1 MTMKKVK
8 RLGALALTLAL
19 GMSVLAGCS
28 SNAEA
33 DGGRKLIYNLGEDPD
48 TIDPTLNTSVGSST
62 IIASTFEGL
71 MRLDENEKAIYGVAN
86 DMQISEDKLT
96 YTFTIRDD
104 AKWSDGQNVT
114 ANDFKFSWLRALNPA
129 TAAEYAYQL
138 FYIKNGEAYNKGE
151 ATAEEVGIEVVDE
164 STLKV
169 TLEAP
174 TAYFPELM
182 AFPTYM
188 PLREDIVSANEDSWA
203 NDPETYI
210 SNGPFKLTEWT
221 MKDRFVVVKNENYW
235 DADSIKL
242 PGIEFLMVTDE
253 NTAYSS
259 LKSGEFDMV
268 DTVPAAEIED
278 AVNSGLA
285 TIYPNLATYMLIIN
299 VGKQDTLSP
308 DVQKALSNPLVRK
321 ALSLAIDRKAI
332 VEKVTKAGQVPA
344 YSFVPQ
350 GILNEEG
357 EDFASVEYYD
367 ANKANIEE
375 AKALLAEAGYPN
387 GEGLPTLEY
396 MYNSEGAHKDV
407 AQVIQQ
413 DWAKIGVKVELAN
426 QEWKV
431 FLNTRQEGQYQIA
444 RHGWSGDYVDPMTF
458 LDLWVTGGGNNDAGY
473 SNAKYDELVAKAK
486 AESDQTKRWEYMHEA
501 EAVLMEDMP
510 VIPLYYYTKVKGA
523 QDYVKGVRVSALGNV
538 IFNDAYLDIQE

>member
-28 SNAEA
+28 KNASA
-33 DGGRKLIYNLGEDPD
+33 DGQRNLIYNLGEDPD

-71 MRLDENEKAIYGVAN
+71 MKLDENEKAEYGVAE
-86 DMQISEDKLT
+86 DMQISEDQLT
-96 YTFTIRDD
+96 YTFKLRSD
-104 AKWSDGQNVT
+104 AKWSDGQQVT
-114 ANDFKFSWLRALNPA
+114 ANDFKFSWLRALNPE

-138 FYIKNGEAYNKGE
+138 FYIKNVEAYNSGK
-151 ATAEEVGIEVVDE
+151 ATAEEGGIEVVDDQ
-164 STLKV
+164 TLVV

-174 TAYFPELM
+174 TTYFAELM

-188 PLREDIVSANEDSWA
+188 PLREDIVSADPEGWA
-203 NDPETYI
+203 TKPETYL
-210 SNGPFKLTEWT
+210 SNGPFKLVEWT
-221 MKDRFVVVKNENYW
+221 MKDRFVVEKNENYW
-235 DADSIKL
+235 NADSIKL

-253 NTAYSS
+253 NTAYAS
-259 LKSGEFDMV
+259 LQSGEFDMV
-268 DTVPAAEIED
+268 DSIPASEIEN
-278 AVNSGLA
+278 AVASGLG
-285 TIYPNLATYMLIIN
+285 TIYPNLATYMIVLN

-308 DVQKALSNPLVRK
+308 EVQKALSNPLVRK
-321 ALSLAIDRKAI
+321 ALSISIDRKAI
-332 VEKVTKAGQVPA
+332 VEKVTKGGQAPA

-350 GILNEEG
+350 GILNDKGEE
-357 EDFASVEYYD
+357 FASVEYYN
-367 ANKANIEE
+367 ANQANIEE

-413 DWAKIGVKVELAN
+413 DWAKIGVNVTLAN

-458 LDLWVTGGGNNDAGY
+458 LDLWVTNGGNNDAGY
-473 SNAKYDELVAKAK
+473 SNAKYDELVKKAK

-501 EAVLMEDMP
+501 EAILMDEMP
-510 VIPLYYYTKVKGA
+510 IIPLYYYTKVKGS
-523 QDYVKGVRVSALGNV
+523 QDYVKGVRVSSLGHT
-538 IFNDAYLDIQE
+538 IFSDAYLDIQE

>member
-1 MTMKKVK
+1 MTMKKLK

-19 GMSVLAGCS
+19 GMSVLSGCS
-28 SNAEA
+28 NDAAAE
-33 DGGRKLIYNLGEDPD
+33 GGRNLIYNLGEDPD

-71 MRLDENEKAIYGVAN
+71 MILDENEEATYGVAS
-86 DMQISEDKLT
+86 DMQISEDQLT

-104 AKWSDGQNVT
+104 AKWSDGQKVT

-138 FYIKNGEAYNKGE
+138 FYIKNGEAYNSGE

-174 TAYFPELM
+174 TVYFPELM

-188 PLREDIVSANEDSWA
+188 PLREDIVSANEEGWA
-203 NDPETYI
+203 TNPETYI
-210 SNGPFKLTEWT
+210 SNGPFKLVEWS

-235 DADSIKL
+235 NADSIKL
-242 PGIEFLMVTDE
+242 PGIEFLIVTDE

-259 LKSGEFDMV
+259 LQSGEFDMV
-268 DTVPAAEIED
+268 DTVPSAEIED

-308 DVQKALSNPLVRK
+308 DVQEALSNPLVRK

-332 VEKVTKAGQVPA
+332 VERVTKAGQVPA

-367 ANKANIEE
+367 ANQANIEE
-375 AKALLAEAGYPN
+375 AKKLLAEAGYPN
-387 GEGLPTLEY
+387 GEGLPTLEF
-396 MYNSEGAHKDV
+396 MYNSEGSHKDV

-413 DWAKIGVKVELAN
+413 DWAKIGVNVTLTN

-458 LDLWVTGGGNNDAGY
+458 LDLWVTDGGNNDAGY
-473 SNAKYDELVAKAK
+473 SNAEYDELVAKAK
-486 AESDQTKRWEYMHEA
+486 AESDQTKRWEYMHQA
-501 EAVLMEDMP
+501 EAILMEEMP
-510 VIPLYYYTKVKGA
+510 IIPLYYYTKVKAA
-523 QDYVKGVRVSALGNV
+523 QDYVKGVRVSALGHT

>member
-1 MTMKKVK
+1 MMKRMK

-33 DGGRKLIYNLGEDPD
+33 EGGRKLIYNLGEDPD

-62 IIASTFEGL
+62 IITSTFEGL
-71 MRLDENEKAIYGVAN
+71 MILDENEKAIYGVAK
-86 DMQISEDKLT
+86 DMQISEDQLT
-96 YTFTIRDD
+96 YTFTLRDD
-104 AKWSDGQNVT
+104 AKWSDGQKVT
-114 ANDFKFSWLRALNPA
+114 ANDFKFSWLRALNPE

-138 FYIKNGEAYNKGE
+138 FYIKNGQAYNKGE
-151 ATAEEVGIEVVDE
+151 VTAEEVGIEVVDE

-174 TAYFPELM
+174 TAYFAELM

-188 PLREDIVSANEDSWA
+188 PLRDDIVTANPEGWA

-210 SNGPFKLTEWT
+210 SNGPFKLVEWT
-221 MKDRFVVVKNENYW
+221 MKDRFVVEKNENYW
-235 DADSIKL
+235 NKDSIKL
-242 PGIEFLMVTDE
+242 PGIEFLMVTDQ

-259 LKSGEFDMV
+259 LQSGEFDMV

-285 TIYPNLATYMLIIN
+285 TIYPNLATYMIILN
-299 VGKQDTLSP
+299 VGKQDTLDP
-308 DVQKALSNPLVRK
+308 EVQKALSNPLVRK

-332 VEKVTKAGQVPA
+332 VEKVTKAGEVPA

-350 GILNEEG
+350 GILNSEG

-367 ANKANIEE
+367 ANQANIEE
-375 AKALLAEAGYPN
+375 AKKLLAEAGYPN

-458 LDLWVTGGGNNDAGY
+458 LDLWVTDGGNNDAGY

-486 AESDQTKRWEYMHEA
+486 AEPDETKRWEYMHEA
-501 EAVLMEDMP
+501 EAILMEEMP

-523 QDYVKGVRVSALGNV
+523 QDYVKGVRVSTLGNV